1 LGFSWIHETNGIC
14 PLERTVNYS
23 GWTYGSE
30 DAIMKAFNTRPIE
43 DALQARIDELVD
55 ALHNQ
60 VAEEVSAQAEA
71 IAEFVEH
78 IATLEAQLRDIGKE
92 SLYRLMLQLSEDVFL
107 AGWYIDLLTVCK
119 DAIEGKRKLPADYTE
134 KLTEYHKLA
143 GGWWDWNDTTQ
154 SVMFI
159 PDKMPLPNPPEE
171 KA

>member
-1 LGFSWIHETNGIC
+1 MSEMFDIQIVDCPRCNYHIPIPPDPLVCFRLTN
-14 PLERTVNYS
+14 
-23 GWTYGSE
+23 
-30 DAIMKAFNTRPIE
+30 
-43 DALQARIDELVD
+43 RID
-55 ALHNQ
+55 
-60 VAEEVSAQAEA
+60 
-71 IAEFVEH
+71 
-78 IATLEAQLRDIGKE
+78 TLEAQLRDIGKE

-119 DAIEGKRKLPADYTE
+119 DAVEGKRKLPADYTE

-159 PDKMPLPNPPEE
+159 PDKMRLPNPPEE